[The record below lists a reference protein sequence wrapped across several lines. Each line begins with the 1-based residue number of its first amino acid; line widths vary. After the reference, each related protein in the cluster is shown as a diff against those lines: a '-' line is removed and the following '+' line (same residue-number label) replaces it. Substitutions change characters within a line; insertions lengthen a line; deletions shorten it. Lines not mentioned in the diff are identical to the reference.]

1 MIQRVA
7 ILIQRTNESMI
18 VEEFRVS
25 ACSDSVQRTNESMI
39 VEEFRVSAGS
49 DSDTAHEPK
58 PSNEGLPAPLW
69 HHPDFSQNVS
79 PAFDGHAR
87 SMRVLVFAREGI
99 WRPLPHPGDFSD
111 VYLRLF
117 L

>member
-1 MIQRVA
+1 M
-7 ILIQRTNESMI
+7 ILIQRTNKNMI

-25 ACSDSVQRTNESMI
+25 V
-39 VEEFRVSAGS
+39 GS

-58 PSNEGLPAPLW
+58 PSNGGLPAPLW
-69 HHPDFSQNVS
+69 RHPDFSQNVS

-111 VYLRLF
+111 VYASLF

>member
-1 MIQRVA
+1 MIH
-7 ILIQRTNESMI
+7 
-18 VEEFRVS
+18 
-25 ACSDSVQRTNESMI
+25 RTNESMI

-99 WRPLPHPGDFSD
+99 WRPPIQGISAA
-111 VYLRLF
+111 YI
-117 L
+117 